1 MELNLIFAE
10 QTWLSLDPTLLLR
23 LSILERPRFLFP
35 PPPLPS
41 WEMDSA
47 VNVFFSTSS
56 QRFDPDLRP
65 PPVSL
70 REEATPLASCC
81 ATLTFRSPAFCKN
94 ISVLQVSMIFTSRV
108 AARSSRGFRCCSCW
122 GDDFLGKIRCCSC
135 WGDDFLFLCLQ
146 IEIILVGKTIYNIH
160 QPSSTL
166 ATFWVNKKAWV
177 RRLT

>member
-23 LSILERPRFLFP
+23 LSILERPRFLF
-35 PPPLPS
+35 PPLPS

-108 AARSSRGFRCCSCW
+108 AARSSKAFRCSCCW
-122 GDDFLGKIRCCSC
+122 GDVFLGKNRCSCC
-135 WGDDFLFLCLQ
+135 WGDVFLFFGCISAYFCWEDDFLILSVLG
-146 IEIILVGKTIYNIH
+146 IVILVGKTAY
-160 QPSSTL
+160 
-166 ATFWVNKKAWV
+166 
-177 RRLT
+177 RLK

>member
-122 GDDFLGKIRCCSC
+122 E
-135 WGDDFLFLCLQ
+135 DDFLFYVCKLKYFLLGRQ
-146 IEIILVGKTIYNIH
+146 ILVFNILS
-160 QPSSTL
+160 SSTS
-166 ATFWVNKKAWV
+166 APFWVKNQI
-177 RRLT
+177 